1 VELVELMGEAAYE
14 ELVLRCEAHLRAVTA
29 ARRIGNR
36 KLLPLLVHPATL
48 AAQDVRTA
56 ERASVVM
63 AEKHAA
69 ATRSRKRGKKHSQR

>member
-1 VELVELMGEAAYE
+1 MGAAAYE

-48 AAQDVRTA
+48 AAQDVRSA
-56 ERASVVM
+56 ERASAAKV
-63 AEKHAA
+63 EKRTA
-69 ATRSRKRGKKHSQR
+69 ATRLGKQGKKRSHR

>member
-1 VELVELMGEAAYE
+1 
-14 ELVLRCEAHLRAVTA
+14 VTA